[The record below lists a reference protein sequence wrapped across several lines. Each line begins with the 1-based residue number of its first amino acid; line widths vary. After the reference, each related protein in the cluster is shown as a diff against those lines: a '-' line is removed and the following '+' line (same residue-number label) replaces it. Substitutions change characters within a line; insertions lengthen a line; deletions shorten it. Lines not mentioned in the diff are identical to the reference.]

1 MSIGHAIIDAVIR
14 ADAVESA
21 RVPENGSVVF
31 VWKANAAEQIEAAL
45 RETMLPHIHSF
56 ASQPENQ
63 SQLLALL
70 KVGWENHDPSW
81 RIAQIVAGA
90 TLLDFFGIDH
100 QSLPKK

>member
-1 MSIGHAIIDAVIR
+1 MSLGHAIIDAVIR

-21 RVPENGSVVF
+21 KVLDDGSVAF

-45 RETMLPHIHSF
+45 RETMLPLVHGF
-56 ASQPENQ
+56 ANQPENQ

-70 KVGWENHDPSW
+70 KIGWENHDPSW

-100 QSLPKK
+100 KHLPKK